1 MISGGMFID
10 GFILGAVGI
19 LMPGITADLKLS
31 TSWEGLIGASALI
44 GILIGGPMGGLL
56 ADRIGR
62 KPMFTID
69 LAIFLLGSLA
79 QYFVVTPGQLFAV
92 RLVMGIAIGADY
104 AVGWPMLAE
113 FAPAKIRG
121 LLMSVQEI
129 GWYAGYLAAYALAWA
144 LTVHFTV
151 DWHFILA
158 LSAVPTLIVL
168 LMRFGTPESPRWLM
182 SVGRIDEAEA
192 LALEYMHEEERRDL
206 RSTNPDGA
214 LSFRHLFA
222 PRYRRATVFTSVF
235 WVCNVTP
242 ISPSARS
249 RRSCCTSWDWAMAW
263 PGARAQRHRAARRAG
278 LHGTGRP
285 LGPPPSGHPAVLHFR
300 RRARAGGGARPAQP
314 VRGARGHGVLLL
326 QRRLDRAVQPLSD
339 RSLPDRD
346 PGRGVGFA
354 TATSRIGAAAGTFLL
369 PIAMERLGTPPTMLI
384 AAAICVAGGIVS
396 HLLAPETKGL
406 ALGEASAP
414 AAPRID
420 TSQPPAALAS
430 AIRRLSQIA
439 DQPRGKVAGGAR
451 RAHQGGRAG
460 PRPVAIASQPE
471 AGFPERP
478 LILDPD
484 PAILLDETKP
494 AQMVERGAEAR
505 APDDGIDLR
514 LRLVGPDHPGPGH
527 PLERPDGH
535 QIAACAG
542 FLHRGHDHD
551 VADPADRPIGP
562 GRLETRHRP
571 LEQDMAIHLVGQE
584 QRLAQGDPA
593 PARAGQLRP

>member
-1 MISGGMFID
+1 VFPTVPAQASPADADPVPADNARQRRFIARLTFMISGGMFID

-242 ISPSARS
+242 YFAIGTFAPVVLHKLGLGDGMAGGSRSTASRCSACWPARHWSTAGAAAVWAS
-249 RRSCCTSWDWAMAW
+249 RRSSF
-263 PGARAQRHRAARRAG
+263 
-278 LHGTGRP
+278 
-285 LGPPPSGHPAVLHFR
+285 PPPRSCWWRCPACPACSWRSRPR
-300 RRARAGGGARPAQP
+300 RSSSSTPSRPRCAASIRP
-314 VRGARGHGVLLL
+314 KSSRPRSGARGS
-326 QRRLDRAVQPLSD
+326 A
-339 RSLPDRD
+339 LPR
-346 PGRGVGFA
+346 
-354 TATSRIGAAAGTFLL
+354 
-369 PIAMERLGTPPTMLI
+369 PP
-384 AAAICVAGGIVS
+384 
-396 HLLAPETKGL
+396 
-406 ALGEASAP
+406 
-414 AAPRID
+414 R
-420 TSQPPAALAS
+420 ALA
-430 AIRRLSQIA
+430 RRPEPSSC
-439 DQPRGKVAGGAR
+439 PSRWSVWAR
-451 RAHQGGRAG
+451 R
-460 PRPVAIASQPE
+460 PR
-471 AGFPERP
+471 
-478 LILDPD
+478 
-484 PAILLDETKP
+484 
-494 AQMVERGAEAR
+494 
-505 APDDGIDLR
+505 
-514 LRLVGPDHPGPGH
+514 
-527 PLERPDGH
+527 
-535 QIAACAG
+535 C
-542 FLHRGHDHD
+542 
-551 VADPADRPIGP
+551 
-562 GRLETRHRP
+562 
-571 LEQDMAIHLVGQE
+571 
-584 QRLAQGDPA
+584 
-593 PARAGQLRP
+593 

>member
-1 MISGGMFID
+1 
-10 GFILGAVGI
+10 
-19 LMPGITADLKLS
+19 
-31 TSWEGLIGASALI
+31 
-44 GILIGGPMGGLL
+44 LL

-242 ISPSARS
+242 ISPSAPS

-314 VRGARGHGVLLL
+314 VRGARGHGILLL

-346 PGRGVGFA
+346 PGRGVGFCHGHLA
-354 TATSRIGAAAGTFLL
+354 HWRGGRNLPPAHRDGASGHAAHDADRGGHL
-369 PIAMERLGTPPTMLI
+369 RGGRHRVPP
-384 AAAICVAGGIVS
+384 AR
-396 HLLAPETKGL
+396 PETKGL

-414 AAPRID
+414 AAPTHRH
-420 TSQPPAALAS
+420 QPAASGSSHPRSGAYPRS
-430 AIRRLSQIA
+430 RTSRAARSRAVRAAPIR
-439 DQPRGKVAGGAR
+439 VA
-451 RAHQGGRAG
+451 
-460 PRPVAIASQPE
+460 E
-471 AGFPERP
+471 
-478 LILDPD
+478 
-484 PAILLDETKP
+484 
-494 AQMVERGAEAR
+494 
-505 APDDGIDLR
+505 
-514 LRLVGPDHPGPGH
+514 
-527 PLERPDGH
+527 
-535 QIAACAG
+535 
-542 FLHRGHDHD
+542 
-551 VADPADRPIGP
+551 
-562 GRLETRHRP
+562 
-571 LEQDMAIHLVGQE
+571 
-584 QRLAQGDPA
+584 PA
-593 PARAGQLRP
+593 PVQSP

>member
-1 MISGGMFID
+1 MISRPSPSGVFPTVPAQASPADADPVPADNARQRRFIARLTFMISGGMFID

-44 GILIGGPMGGLL
+44 GILIGGPLGGLL

-242 ISPSARS
+242 YFAI
-249 RRSCCTSWDWAMAW
+249 
-263 PGARAQRHRAARRAG
+263 
-278 LHGTGRP
+278 GTFAP
-285 LGPPPSGHPAVLHFR
+285 VVLHKLGLGDGMAGGLALNGIALLGVLACTALVDRWGR
-300 RRARAGGGARPAQP
+300 RRLGIPPFFISAAALVLVAVPGLPSLFVALAATAFFFFNAVSTALCSLYPTEVFP
-314 VRGARGHGVLLL
+314 TEIRGA
-326 QRRLDRAVQPLSD
+326 
-339 RSLPDRD
+339 
-346 PGRGVGFA
+346 GVGFA

-414 AAPRID
+414 AAP
-420 TSQPPAALAS
+420 PA
-430 AIRRLSQIA
+430 
-439 DQPRGKVAGGAR
+439 
-451 RAHQGGRAG
+451 
-460 PRPVAIASQPE
+460 
-471 AGFPERP
+471 
-478 LILDPD
+478 
-484 PAILLDETKP
+484 
-494 AQMVERGAEAR
+494 
-505 APDDGIDLR
+505 
-514 LRLVGPDHPGPGH
+514 
-527 PLERPDGH
+527 
-535 QIAACAG
+535 
-542 FLHRGHDHD
+542 
-551 VADPADRPIGP
+551 
-562 GRLETRHRP
+562 
-571 LEQDMAIHLVGQE
+571 
-584 QRLAQGDPA
+584 
-593 PARAGQLRP
+593 